1 MPLHPKERI
10 TCSHYIPPANLKQTI
25 QDLYVLQSATHGYL
39 GPETQAVL
47 ISQIHALTRSLQSL
61 SRSASTLNT
70 SVPPEI
76 IAYIEEGRNPDIY
89 TREFVELVQRGNVFL
104 KGKSEAW
111 GSFAE
116 ILGEEIQKAGIGKG
130 EGLKETNEAS
140 NEDLKRESS
149 VAVKEEVKQE
159 EG

>member
-1 MPLHPKERI
+1 MAP
-10 TCSHYIPPANLKQTI
+10 IPEDNVENNLKQTI

-47 ISQIHALTRSLQSL
+47 ISQIHSLTHSLQSL
-61 SRSASTLNT
+61 SQSASTLST

-104 KGKSEAW
+104 KGKSKAW
-111 GSFAE
+111 ESFAE
-116 ILGEEIQKAGIGKG
+116 VLGEEMEKAGVGMG
-130 EGLKETNEAS
+130 AGLRKDKKEESGSEAR
-140 NEDLKRESS
+140 RENS
-149 VAVKEEVKQE
+149 VAVKEEVKKE